1 MIQRRKSTRQI
12 VSPVARPL
20 ALTCW
25 GPTVGRTTTMRERV
39 RFNGPN
45 IRIGGM
51 SWIQHDEMIDDHVT
65 ISDHVVTGPGRG
77 SQRQPPHR
85 ERQAGSAKFTEPVL
99 SSRAKWG

>member
-1 MIQRRKSTRQI
+1 
-12 VSPVARPL
+12 
-20 ALTCW
+20 
-25 GPTVGRTTTMRERV
+25 
-39 RFNGPN
+39 
-45 IRIGGM
+45 M